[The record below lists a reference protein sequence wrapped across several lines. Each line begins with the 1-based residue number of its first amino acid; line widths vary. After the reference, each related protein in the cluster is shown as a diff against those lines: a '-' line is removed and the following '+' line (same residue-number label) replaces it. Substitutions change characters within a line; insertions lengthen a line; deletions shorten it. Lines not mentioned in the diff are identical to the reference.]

1 MLYQKQNSKTFRQL
15 KIIKRLYALKSLE
28 ASKNSIVSTPTITR
42 DMKQISSI
50 IPLDK
55 ASAG

>member
-42 DMKQISSI
+42 DMKQISSVI
-50 IPLDK
+50 SLGK
-55 ASAG
+55 ASVG